1 MCIVNEYISRTGCGH
16 NVDVFRRCAKAINEG
31 QIQCDSTYI
40 AKPISLENKRCE
52 NCGSNDKDEVPQNQK
67 LKLNR
72 AKHLF
77 DKLLQYP
84 RRIKHGAHER
94 CSPPRFQQVA
104 SMANGRWEGGQ
115 GIRKTRPKP
124 RNRDRIEFDA
134 ACVDYLNMELDYG
147 EAKENNR
154 LKSSG
159 KQTEPI

>member
-52 NCGSNDKDEVPQNQK
+52 NCESNDKNEVPQNQK
-67 LKLNR
+67 PKRNR
-72 AKHLF
+72 AKDLF

-84 RRIKHGAHER
+84 RRIKHDAHEGF
-94 CSPPRFQQVA
+94 SPPRRQQVA
-104 SMANGRWEGGQ
+104 SMANGRWKGGQ

-124 RNRDRIEFDA
+124 RKRDRIEFDA
-134 ACVDYLNMELDYG
+134 ACVDYLTMELDYG

-154 LKSSG
+154 PKPG
-159 KQTEPI
+159 RKHTGPI